1 MLAAEQRWLSTESW
15 RGVLIQFNL
24 LVGCQFSLRI
34 GNLVFSNLLQAWI
47 GKQKAWWMISKI
59 LCLSLACD
67 VALFSCLAFSCPT
80 LLRQEN
86 VRQENKKI
94 PKAGKFSKLP
104 ALS

>member
-1 MLAAEQRWLSTESW
+1 MLAGEQRWLSTESW

-47 GKQKAWWMISKI
+47 GEQKAWWMISKI

-67 VALFSCLAFSCPT
+67 VALFSCPT

-86 VRQENKKI
+86 VRQENKKN